1 MEFDWVNTP
10 LDRQIAV
17 SFRDIEESFE
27 DPLAI
32 KVLPDSSRFAVEVRF
47 FNLGKSLQGTP
58 IFSVYRSNGKQLRIV
73 SAREAAPEE
82 AYFYERKQSEWT

>member
-10 LDRQIAV
+10 LDRQMTI
-17 SFRDIEESFE
+17 SFREIEESFE

-32 KVLPDSSRFAVEVRF
+32 KVLPDSPRFTEAARF
-47 FNLGKSLQGTP
+47 FNLGKSLRGIP

-82 AYFYERKQSEWT
+82 AYFYERKLSEWM

>member
-1 MEFDWVNTP
+1 MEFDWVNTS
-10 LDRQIAV
+10 LDRQMPI
-17 SFRDIEESFE
+17 SFREIEESFE
-27 DPLAI
+27 DPLSI
-32 KVLPDSSRFAVEVRF
+32 KILPDSPRFAEEARF
-47 FNLGKSLQGTP
+47 FNLGKSLRGAP